1 MLPYT
6 KADKSTIL
14 NAAALQHD
22 LLHWTCTLVRED
34 PESEHKLRAVEAFQ
48 SLGIDASGFVRPA
61 RSRMLSDHVQ
71 LRPRLTLAQ
80 KRGLVTRPSPKLTL
94 DEWENCEQQ
103 AQARG
108 DMKHP
113 CSICREPL
121 GIKEQVILSCSH
133 IFHVDCITSFERFL
147 RTNQHVCPLCRKQ
160 DYQKRCTTISSAFH
174 REHSAKRIQAVFRGF
189 AVRRQVATLWQK
201 FYSSG
206 KGDSVRRR
214 RFFANRVRRTTD
226 RLVTA
231 MSKRDDSVDVLLKEF
246 DKSLRVSRHVF
257 QDCFPETKTGL
268 MLPEGDDWLATFKK
282 ANARDDRECAICI
295 NGFSSSMEGV
305 LLLSCSHAFHSQCLS
320 AFEDFSI
327 YEVSLCPTV

>member
-1 MLPYT
+1 
-6 KADKSTIL
+6 
-14 NAAALQHD
+14 
-22 LLHWTCTLVRED
+22 
-34 PESEHKLRAVEAFQ
+34 
-48 SLGIDASGFVRPA
+48 
-61 RSRMLSDHVQ
+61 
-71 LRPRLTLAQ
+71 
-80 KRGLVTRPSPKLTL
+80 
-94 DEWENCEQQ
+94 
-103 AQARG
+103 
-108 DMKHP
+108 MKHP
-113 CSICREPL
+113 
-121 GIKEQVILSCSH
+121 CSH

-174 REHSAKRIQAVFRGF
+174 REHSAKRIQ
-189 AVRRQVATLWQK
+189 

-282 ANARDDRECAICI
+282 VRRNANARDDRECAICI

-327 YEVSLCPTV
+327 YEVSLCPVCRASYRSHTWLHLAHLKQRQRCLRT